1 MACAWENKQRCV
13 EVCLG
18 DIGNYVYVGYES
30 PDPDYSL
37 IEVAKDLSGYSKI
50 ALPGGIPGETLYSK
64 RQKVYAIDYDTA
76 PNPDT
81 MSISRHDGAGSFV
94 NVSGTPTGLGAHNRT
109 GVLYDD
115 GNLRAVDI
123 NSSFNNSLY
132 ESNDGETWT
141 VLAGSVAFA
150 DSGVEIGNYI
160 TFGSRII
167 GIRYGNLGGTGGI
180 KRLAYSD
187 DGGATWVEGTGS
199 LDSGGGS
206 RQKSFVQSG
215 SRLIVLADNL
225 YTSTDGATWTQH
237 TQINDNSFAVGAML
251 AADGTGKVVAT
262 GESGVTGL
270 PGVAYSSNH
279 GASWTVKDWDA
290 AGIGLSGGN
299 SAFPY
304 ALFWDGAQFVVF
316 VERLDIG
323 GTYQIFTSPT
333 GATWTPGI
341 IIPEINLYPTQIID

>member
-76 PNPDT
+76 PNPNT

-94 NVSGTPTGLGAHNRT
+94 NVSGTPTGLGANDRT

-132 ESNDGETWT
+132 ESDDGETWT
-141 VLAGSVAFA
+141 VLSGSVAFA
-150 DSGVEIGNYI
+150 NSGVDIGNYI

-167 GIRYGNLGGTGGI
+167 GIRYGHLGGTGGI

-206 RQKSFVQSG
+206 RQRSFVQSG
-215 SRLIVLADNL
+215 SNLIVYADDI
-225 YTSTDGATWTQH
+225 YVSSDGANWSRYTGLY
-237 TQINDNSFAVGAML
+237 NDFYAFGSAL
-251 AADGTGKVVAT
+251 AADGAGKVVAIGSLT
-262 GESGVTGL
+262 TSGE
-270 PGVAYSSNH
+270 PGVAYSANH
-279 GASWTVKDWDA
+279 GASWSVRNWET
-290 AGIGLSGGN
+290 AGIGTGEFPI
-299 SAFPY
+299 AFG
-304 ALFWDGAQFVVF
+304 LFWDGAKFVAF
-316 VERLDIG
+316 IYRPSLDV
-323 GTYQIFTSPT
+323 YQIVTSPT
-333 GATWTPGI
+333 GATWTAGI
-341 IIPEINLYPTQIID
+341 IIPEIDAYPVQIID